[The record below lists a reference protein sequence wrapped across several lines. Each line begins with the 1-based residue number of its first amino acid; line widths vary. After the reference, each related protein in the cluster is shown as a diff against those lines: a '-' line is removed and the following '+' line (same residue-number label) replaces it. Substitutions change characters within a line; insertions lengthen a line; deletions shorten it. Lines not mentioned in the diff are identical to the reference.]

1 MTYNKYGIT
10 FRKIRKQSGC
20 TLAEFS
26 SIGIPASTLS
36 DFERG
41 KTIISL
47 DKIDSALQLIGSS
60 LSDFDYYLNHY
71 TPTETNLILQ
81 EIKKSILFKDITR
94 LRELQSICKETN
106 QNYIY
111 LTIKFLLQEGS
122 LNEKNMLINYLYE
135 TKFFGIKELNIFY
148 IIMDYLAPQDILN
161 IIKNLKERGKG
172 MESSDLHYHP
182 LSLVLLEAIIVLSK
196 YGLKKESY
204 HLLER
209 IQVLNLAQ
217 TMFLKNLFHGVEGF
231 WIYCFK
237 NKSEGKEKIQ
247 EFLVIQ
253 HRAGQPEVARFYQK
267 KFEALLELYN

>member
-71 TPTETNLILQ
+71 APTEPNFILQ
-81 EIKKSILFKDITR
+81 EIKKSVLFKDITR

-122 LNEKNMLINYLYE
+122 LNEKNILINYLYK
-135 TKFFGIKELNIFY
+135 TKFFFFNSLNY
-148 IIMDYLAPQDILN
+148 
-161 IIKNLKERGKG
+161 
-172 MESSDLHYHP
+172 
-182 LSLVLLEAIIVLSK
+182 
-196 YGLKKESY
+196 
-204 HLLER
+204 
-209 IQVLNLAQ
+209 
-217 TMFLKNLFHGVEGF
+217 NLF
-231 WIYCFK
+231 
-237 NKSEGKEKIQ
+237 S
-247 EFLVIQ
+247 
-253 HRAGQPEVARFYQK
+253 
-267 KFEALLELYN
+267 